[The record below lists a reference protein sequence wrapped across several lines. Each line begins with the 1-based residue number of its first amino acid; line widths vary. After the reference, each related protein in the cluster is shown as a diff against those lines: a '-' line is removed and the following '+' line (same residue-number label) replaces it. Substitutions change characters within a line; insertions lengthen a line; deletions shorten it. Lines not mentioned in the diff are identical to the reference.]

1 MYIYSKNK
9 KKYSIMNK
17 GNIDN
22 VKRVLS
28 AIVEQIIPITGS
40 NNINTYKLLPV
51 SCFSNRQALHV
62 K

>member
-1 MYIYSKNK
+1 
-9 KKYSIMNK
+9 MNK

-40 NNINTYKLLPV
+40 NNINTNKLLPV